1 MKQSPIYRHCV
12 IKLFAMTLCCTLFI
26 AFTGNAWSQTAYPAK
41 PINVLIGFGVGGV
54 TDISARFIMA
64 KAEKSLGKPF
74 VITNNGGG
82 GGAVA
87 YGVIAKKPPDGYNLV
102 AASSTGLV
110 RIPQFRTVPYSMDE
124 FTPIMH
130 YAASYL
136 SPIVVLSTSPW
147 RTFKELVEFAKMNPG
162 KVTYST
168 TGVGSPHHLAM
179 EYVARQEGG
188 IKWTHIPYPGSM
200 PALTALLGGH
210 VTVQVGA
217 GESIPYIKQGTVRIL
232 CHLGEKRIKDWP
244 DVPTLREL
252 GYDFFNENVFLFAA
266 PRGTPGQIIN
276 KLDDAFHKAMADPEF
291 NVLLTKIELEPT
303 YRNSAE
309 LKTYLEDAYVRIG
322 RMVRE
327 LKIPREPVDKK

>member
-1 MKQSPIYRHCV
+1 MKQSLIQGHCV
-12 IKLFAMTLCCTLFI
+12 IKLLGMALCCILSV
-26 AFTGNAWSQTAYPAK
+26 AFTGNAWSQPAYPVK
-41 PINVLIGFGVGGV
+41 PINVIIGFGVGGV
-54 TDISARFIMA
+54 TDVSARFIMG
-64 KAEKSLGKPF
+64 KAEKSLGQPL
-74 VITNNGGG
+74 VVMNNGGG
-82 GGAVA
+82 GGSVA
-87 YGVIAKKPPDGYNLV
+87 YGIIAQKPPDGYNLV

-110 RIPQFRTVPYSMDE
+110 RIPQFRTVPYTMDE

-147 RTFKELVEFAKMNPG
+147 KTFKELVEFAKKHPG

-179 EYVARQEGG
+179 EYVAKQEGG
-188 IKWTHIPYPGSM
+188 IKWTHVPYPGSM

-210 VTVQVGA
+210 VMVQVGA

-232 CHLGEKRIKDWP
+232 CHLGEKRIKDFP

-252 GYDFFNENVFLFAA
+252 GYDFFNENVFMFAA
-266 PRGTPGQIIN
+266 PRGTPNQIIN

-291 NVLLTKIELEPT
+291 YSLMAKIELEPF
-303 YRNSAE
+303 YRNSTD
-309 LKTYLEDAYVRIG
+309 LKNYLEDAYVRIG
-322 RMVRE
+322 RMIRD
-327 LKIPREPVDKK
+327 LKIPSEVGDKK